1 MFREGLRTVRLGVS
15 SLMLHKL
22 RSSLTMLGLLFGVSS
37 VIAMLAVGEGA
48 THEALERIK
57 SLGATNIMV
66 RSKKPVETQQSSGA
80 EFFAAVAYGL
90 LYRDADHIRSL
101 IPDAEEVV
109 SVRETPK
116 DLRRGPYWSS
126 SIVLGTS
133 PEYLGVMSMSVAE
146 GRWLNDLDLERRENF
161 TVLGAAAAESLF
173 PVQNPL
179 GQSVRAGDTSFTVI
193 GVLDYLGRDAGPA
206 GTPVDQCIFVPITTS
221 RRRFGDST
229 LKQTAGSMEMT
240 VVELSEI
247 KVKLR
252 NTADV
257 IPAARVLR
265 NLLEI
270 GERRQDD
277 VEINVPLELL
287 REAEEVKRRFQLLL
301 FFIASISL
309 IVGGIGIMNVMLATV
324 TERTREIGIRRALGA
339 KQRHIIAQFLVETVV
354 LSAFGGVLGVA
365 AGIVS
370 TVIAEQFW
378 DVHPRVH
385 WEYPALAF
393 AISALV
399 GIVAGLYPAWRAA
412 NMDPVEALRHE

>member
-15 SLMLHKL
+15 SLLLHKL

-48 THEALERIK
+48 SHEALEQIK

-80 EFFAAVAYGL
+80 AFFAGVAYGL

-116 DLRRGPYWSS
+116 DLRRGAYWSS

-133 PEYLGVMSMSVAE
+133 PEYLEVMSMSVAE
-146 GRWLNDLDLERRENF
+146 GRWLTDLDLDRRENF
-161 TVLGAAAAESLF
+161 TVLGATAAKSLF
-173 PVQNPL
+173 PVENPI
-179 GQSVRAGDTSFTVI
+179 GESVRAGDMSFTVI
-193 GVLDYLGRDAGPA
+193 GVLETLGRDAGPA

-240 VVELSEI
+240 VVELSEV
-247 KVKLR
+247 KVRLR
-252 NTADV
+252 RTEDV
-257 IPAARVLR
+257 LPAARVLR

-270 GERRQDD
+270 GERQQDD
-277 VEINVPLELL
+277 IEINVPLELL
-287 REAEEVKRRFQLLL
+287 RQEEATARIFNMVLGS
-301 FFIASISL
+301 IAVISL
-309 IVGGIGIMNVMLATV
+309 LVGGIGIMNVMLATV

-339 KQRHIIAQFLVETVV
+339 KKSHIVEQFLVETAV
-354 LSAFGGVLGVA
+354 LSCCHTQTGCNNSRCGCFTGTCWSVD
-365 AGIVS
+365 S
-370 TVIAEQFW
+370 YDEQFSLSW
-378 DVHPRVH
+378 SPDADSENRT
-385 WEYPALAF
+385 
-393 AISALV
+393 
-399 GIVAGLYPAWRAA
+399 
-412 NMDPVEALRHE
+412 

>member
-1 MFREGLRTVRLGVS
+1 MFREGLRTVRLGIS
-15 SLMLHKL
+15 SLLLHKL

-48 THEALERIK
+48 SHEALEQIK

-90 LYRDADHIRSL
+90 LYRDADHIRLL

-133 PEYLGVMSMSVAE
+133 PEYLAVMSMSVAE
-146 GRWLNDLDLERRENF
+146 GRWLTDLDLDRRENF
-161 TVLGAAAAESLF
+161 TVLGATAAKSLF
-173 PVQNPL
+173 PVENPI
-179 GQSVRAGDTSFTVI
+179 GESVRAGDTSFTVI
-193 GVLDYLGRDAGPA
+193 GVLETLGRDAGPA
-206 GTPVDQCIFVPITTS
+206 GTPVDQCIFVPISTS
-221 RRRFGDST
+221 QRRFGDST

-240 VVELSEI
+240 VVELSEV
-247 KVKLR
+247 KVRLR
-252 NTADV
+252 STEDV
-257 IPAARVLR
+257 LPAARVLR

-287 REAEEVKRRFQLLL
+287 RQEEETARIFNMVLGS
-301 FFIASISL
+301 IAVISL
-309 IVGGIGIMNVMLATV
+309 LVGGIGIMNVMLATV

-339 KQRHIIAQFLVETVV
+339 KKSHIVEPFLVETAV
-354 LSAFGGVLGVA
+354 LSGCGGLLGVGVGLLIPQLITAFGDTLTIVRVEHVLMALGISSGVGV
-365 AGIVS
+365 G
-370 TVIAEQFW
+370 F
-378 DVHPRVH
+378 
-385 WEYPALAF
+385 
-393 AISALV
+393 
-399 GIVAGLYPAWRAA
+399 GLYPAWRAA

>member
-1 MFREGLRTVRLGVS
+1 
-15 SLMLHKL
+15 
-22 RSSLTMLGLLFGVSS
+22 LFGVSS

-48 THEALERIK
+48 SHEALEQIK

-66 RSKKPVETQQSSGA
+66 RSKKPVETQRSSST
-80 EFFAAVAYGL
+80 EFFAAVVYGL
-90 LYRDADHIRSL
+90 LYRDADQIRAL
-101 IPDAEEVV
+101 IPQAEAVV

-126 SIVLGTS
+126 SIVIGTS
-133 PEYLGVMSMSVAE
+133 PEYLEVMSMSMDE
-146 GRWLNDLDLERRENF
+146 GRWLTGLDLDRVDNF

-173 PVQNPL
+173 PVENPI
-179 GQSVRAGDTSFTVI
+179 GQSVKAGDTSFTVI

-221 RRRFGDST
+221 QRRFGDST
-229 LKQTAGSMEMT
+229 LKQTAGSMEIT
-240 VVELSEI
+240 EVELSEI
-247 KVKLR
+247 KVKLH
-252 NTADV
+252 NTVDV

-287 REAEEVKRRFQLLL
+287 RQEEETARIFNMVLGS
-301 FFIASISL
+301 IAVISL
-309 IVGGIGIMNVMLATV
+309 LVGGIGIMNVMLATV

-339 KQRHIIAQFLVETVV
+339 RKSHIVEQFLVETAV
-354 LSAFGGVLGVA
+354 LSGCGGLLGVGVGLLIPQLITAFGDTLTIVRAEHVLM
-365 AGIVS
+365 
-370 TVIAEQFW
+370 
-378 DVHPRVH
+378 
-385 WEYPALAF
+385 ALG
-393 AISALV
+393 ISAGV
-399 GIVAGLYPAWRAA
+399 GIGFGLYPAWRAA